1 MRDRRVI
8 RVAAGAIG
16 AGSVGVGAFQYAVPD
31 RAARRFGIPP
41 GGDPA
46 SMIMMRGT
54 GARDC
59 FVGSAL
65 LCAAARGG
73 DCRPWLAMRAAADA
87 ADGIAGLL
95 ALRAGTKCAGQAST
109 TRSALVLSGVGT
121 LLWCLSGRARR
132 KPGGAVT

>member
-1 MRDRRVI
+1 MDRWLI

-16 AGSVGVGAFQYAVPD
+16 AGSVGVGAFQYVVPD

-46 SMIMMRGT
+46 SMIMMRGA

-59 FVGSAL
+59 FLGSAL

-73 DCRPWLAMRAAADA
+73 DYRPWLAMRAAADA
-87 ADGIAGLL
+87 ADGLAGLL

-109 TRSALVLSGVGT
+109 TRSALVLSGVEAV
-121 LLWCLSGRARR
+121 LWCISGRGRP
-132 KPGGAVT
+132 KPGGMVT

>member
-1 MRDRRVI
+1 MNGWVT

-16 AGSVGVGAFQYAVPD
+16 AGSVGVGVFQYAVPD
-31 RAARRFGIPP
+31 RAARRFGTPP

-46 SMIMMRGT
+46 STIMMRGT

-59 FVGSAL
+59 LVGSAL
-65 LCAAARGG
+65 LCAAARSG
-73 DCRPWLAMRAAADA
+73 DFRPWLAMRAAADA

-109 TRSALVLSGVGT
+109 TRSALVLSGVEA
-121 LLWCLSGRARR
+121 LLWCVSGSARR
-132 KPGGAVT
+132 KPGGVVT